1 MNEIKCVQDY
11 CTMYILLG
19 FVAEQKMLKSSQSH
33 WLKAKH
39 CYRHIRTTI
48 KKEISKNQSI
58 KEESLYEKSV
68 NGIIYILY

>member
-1 MNEIKCVQDY
+1 MNEIKYVQDY
-11 CTMYILLG
+11 CTTYILLG
-19 FVAEQKMLKSSQSH
+19 FVAEQKTLKSSQSH

-39 CYRHIRTTI
+39 CYHHIQTTI